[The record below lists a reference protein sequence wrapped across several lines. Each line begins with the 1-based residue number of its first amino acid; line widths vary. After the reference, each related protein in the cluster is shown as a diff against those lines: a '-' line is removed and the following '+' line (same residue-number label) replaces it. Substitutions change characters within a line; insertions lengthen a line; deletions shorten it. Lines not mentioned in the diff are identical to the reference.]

1 MQKDKGLLLLL
12 YDSVVWEISYDQIFN
27 RKVWLI
33 EEILQILPKN
43 EKCSVHG
50 EFNSG
55 TRWWL
60 KESNIYLTIILPKAN
75 INVNEIWLESV
86 FMEQPIDQKPHKNES
101 EIREVHLFDG
111 KSETNQVIVK
121 KIHVLDYKFLLYM
134 ILEFCMTNQL
144 VRGVVIFY
152 F

>member
-1 MQKDKGLLLLL
+1 
-12 YDSVVWEISYDQIFN
+12 
-27 RKVWLI
+27 
-33 EEILQILPKN
+33 
-43 EKCSVHG
+43 
-50 EFNSG
+50 
-55 TRWWL
+55 
-60 KESNIYLTIILPKAN
+60 
-75 INVNEIWLESV
+75 
-86 FMEQPIDQKPHKNES
+86 MEQPIDQKPHKNES